1 MTAIFGKHCCD
12 NSAISMEAVRRWI
25 FSDEELK
32 TTPNKFD
39 GLSRGE
45 EMNLRYNSALM
56 IQELGEKLN
65 LLVFWPCL
73 LEASLKI
80 HAI

>member
-1 MTAIFGKHCCD
+1 
-12 NSAISMEAVRRWI
+12 MEAVRRWI

-65 LLVFWPCL
+65 LLVVFHGL
-73 LEASLKI
+73 VYELI
-80 HAI
+80 MQFG